1 MTAKEQLNK
10 IASKHDRWVSLVQSM
25 GCNPSYVE
33 DVVQDAYLKV
43 WKHLENGKQI
53 VHGDDD
59 INDFYF
65 YMTLRSVYF
74 DGKKKKNAVDFDFKD
89 EESLRLAIDNLVS
102 TDAPVEES
110 EAFDKLVSKIFR
122 EVNTWEFY
130 HKNVFIAY
138 FTSGLSLDKLSKDIG
153 IGRSSLYNS
162 IKKYREVIKE
172 MFMEDAEDYYNG
184 DYEYINK

>member
-1 MTAKEQLNK
+1 MTAKEQLSK
-10 IASKHDRWVSLVQSM
+10 IALKHDRWVSLVQSM

-74 DGKKKKNAVDFDFKD
+74 DGKKKKNAVDYNFRD
-89 EESLRLAIDNLVS
+89 EESLRLAIDKLVS
-102 TDAPVEES
+102 TEAPVDES
-110 EAFDKLVSKIFR
+110 EAFDKLVN
-122 EVNTWEFY
+122 E
-130 HKNVFIAY
+130 
-138 FTSGLSLDKLSKDIG
+138 L
-153 IGRSSLYNS
+153 
-162 IKKYREVIKE
+162 
-172 MFMEDAEDYYNG
+172 
-184 DYEYINK
+184 

>member
-1 MTAKEQLNK
+1 MTAQEQLKK
-10 IASKHDRWVSLVQSM
+10 IAEKHERWVSLVSSM

-53 VHGDDD
+53 VYGDDD

-74 DGKKKKNAVDFDFKD
+74 DGKKKKLAVDYQFND
-89 EESLRLAIDNLVS
+89 EEKLRNAIDNLIATEAS
-102 TDAPVEES
+102 SDES
-110 EAFDKLVSKIFR
+110 IAFDNLIGKIYD

-130 HKNVFIAY
+130 HRNVFIAY

-172 MFMEDAEDYYNG
+172 MFKEDAEDYVNEDYNL
-184 DYEYINK
+184 IKR